1 MPTTARRP
9 VAYLRRS
16 SATTANGAG
25 RVSFDM
31 QRAAVLDLARRHG
44 DPEPELIVE
53 WGASGAA
60 AETAFGGTSRG
71 GKRHAY
77 HDLRQQI
84 TDGRVS
90 ALYAYSLSRLARST
104 RDLLDLAEMCVE
116 AGVPI
121 RLDKEGDIDG
131 LSPHGRLYLTVLA
144 AVSTFEAEVA
154 GERGKDRTASMRD
167 RGAHVGRA
175 PYGSIIGP
183 EGALVRDPATSG
195 VVARVVALYREL
207 GSPARVAQAL
217 NAAEIPAPRPEGSR
231 IHGGLTASGKWG
243 DATVRRILA
252 RQPGARPPATV
263 RGSRALPN
271 TMFGRL
277 IRCACGSTM
286 TPERS
291 VRRLASGA
299 TKTYLAY
306 VCTTARYDPHHG
318 PGRRIAEPA
327 VLAYVKAEVAHMRLH
342 DAVEMATDPMLQLDL
357 AERRERVVD
366 TYVSGLIDKESRD
379 RRLAALDA
387 KLAALDAAAVAI
399 VEVPRI
405 EWDSDEPSDVNT
417 VLRLI
422 FDHLELDDGGEPI
435 AAVWRDP
442 TLRAD

>member
-1 MPTTARRP
+1 MTTARRP

-25 RVSFDM
+25 RVSFDV

-44 DPEPELIVE
+44 DPEPDLIVE

-77 HDLRQQI
+77 HDLKAEI
-84 TDGRVS
+84 EAGRVS

-104 RDLLDLAEMCVE
+104 RELLDLAETCV
-116 AGVPI
+116 AANVPI

-175 PYGSIIGP
+175 PYGSLIGAD
-183 EGALVRDPATSG
+183 GTLVPDPATT
-195 VVARVVALYREL
+195 VTVARVVDLYREL
-207 GSPARVAQAL
+207 GSPARVAKAL
-217 NAAEIPAPRPEGSR
+217 NEAGIPAPRPKGSR
-231 IHGGLTASGKWG
+231 VQRGGTASGKWG

-252 RQPGARPPATV
+252 RQPGHRPPATV
-263 RGSRALPN
+263 AGSRALPN

-277 IRCACGSTM
+277 IRCACGQTL

-291 VRRLASGA
+291 TRRLASGL
-299 TKTYLAY
+299 TTTYIAY
-306 VCTTARYDPHHG
+306 VCTTARYDQHHV

-327 VLAYVKAEVAHMRLH
+327 LLEWARREAARLRLPEAYEQ
-342 DAVEMATDPMLQLDL
+342 DTDETSRLDL

-366 TYVSGLIDKESRD
+366 TFVAGLIDRDSRD
-379 RRLAALDA
+379 RRLAALDG
-387 KLAALDAAAVAI
+387 KLAALDAAQVAI
-399 VEVPRI
+399 VEVPRLDWTWPAAEVNAVVRTI
-405 EWDSDEPSDVNT
+405 WAYIQLDENGQPVRAEWLLPPEYVAPS
-417 VLRLI
+417 
-422 FDHLELDDGGEPI
+422 
-435 AAVWRDP
+435 
-442 TLRAD
+442 